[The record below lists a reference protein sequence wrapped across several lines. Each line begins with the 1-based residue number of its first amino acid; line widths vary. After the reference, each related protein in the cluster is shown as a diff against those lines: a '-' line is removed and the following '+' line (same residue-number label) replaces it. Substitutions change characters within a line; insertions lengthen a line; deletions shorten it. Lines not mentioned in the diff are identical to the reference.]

1 MESAWQ
7 CSPPGS
13 PPRMR
18 GRPRVAGD
26 VPGGDR
32 LTPAYAG
39 KTSTPC
45 GCRCCRPAHPRV
57 CGEDAQRQPGHA
69 GDLGSPP
76 RMRGRPRQPHHH
88 RSSPGLTPAY
98 AGKTR
103 SGSRDSG
110 TRRAHPRVC
119 GEDRPILHWTATDVG
134 SPPRMRGRPSPT
146 MQFTAP
152 ITELDTTQ
160 EPVPSISICPLAV
173 HSSSSTPHIQHYLN
187 PIASNPCS
195 HQDRSNQREP
205 VASTF
210 H

>member
-1 MESAWQ
+1 
-7 CSPPGS
+7 
-13 PPRMR
+13 MR
-18 GRPRVAGD
+18 GRPVAITAAA
-26 VPGGDR
+26 DR
-32 LTPAYAG
+32 
-39 KTSTPC
+39 
-45 GCRCCRPAHPRV
+45 
-57 CGEDAQRQPGHA
+57 
-69 GDLGSPP
+69 
-76 RMRGRPRQPHHH
+76 
-88 RSSPGLTPAY
+88 PGLTPAY

-103 SGSRDSG
+103 LATSSPIA
-110 TRRAHPRVC
+110 RRAHPRVC
-119 GEDRPILHWTATDVG
+119 GEDGVNVKGTSDPLG

>member
-1 MESAWQ
+1 MGRDGRAAHPRVCGEDGLGG
-7 CSPPGS
+7 CLCGFGGGS

-18 GRPRVAGD
+18 GRLMISIQTG
-26 VPGGDR
+26 
-32 LTPAYAG
+32 
-39 KTSTPC
+39 
-45 GCRCCRPAHPRV
+45 
-57 CGEDAQRQPGHA
+57 
-69 GDLGSPP
+69 
-76 RMRGRPRQPHHH
+76 
-88 RSSPGLTPAY
+88 SSPGLTPAY
-98 AGKTR
+98 AGKTGRTAIR
-103 SGSRDSG
+103 S
-110 TRRAHPRVC
+110 TPATAHPRVC
-119 GEDRPILHWTATDVG
+119 GEDTSSAMVTGPPLG